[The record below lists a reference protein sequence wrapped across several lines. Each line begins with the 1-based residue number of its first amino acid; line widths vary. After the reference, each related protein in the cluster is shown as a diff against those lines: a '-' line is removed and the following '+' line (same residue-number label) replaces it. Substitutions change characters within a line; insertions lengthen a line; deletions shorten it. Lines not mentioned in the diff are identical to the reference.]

1 MAELNEERTKCLEF
15 EEKLRVQEEKFEKR
29 IKGQQAV
36 QAELKVAREKIEA
49 GVKALGFEVLGEPQ
63 LGIVAFTHESAD
75 VFAVYR
81 DLYKK
86 GWFASLTTQPPAL
99 HLMLSPVHNEKTD
112 LYLDDLAASLKA
124 AADAKPS
131 EGFEA
136 RYS

>member
-1 MAELNEERTKCLEF
+1 MNYLGEEGYRAKH
-15 EEKLRVQEEKFEKR
+15 KLVTD
-29 IKGQQAV
+29 
-36 QAELKVAREKIEA
+36 AREKIEA
-49 GVKALGFEVLGEPQ
+49 GVKALGFEVLGEPH